1 MSDKDGVRDISPETL
16 HINPLTKTPY
26 ESINEFTYNL
36 LTPEVRKLYRKN
48 PESLVYGY
56 FGRLV
61 KRDS

>member
-36 LTPEVRKLYRKN
+36 LTPEIKKLYRKN
-48 PESLVYGY
+48 PE
-56 FGRLV
+56 
-61 KRDS
+61 